1 MRPTAAVDAHRRSPT
16 ASLLLLLLG
25 VALLLGAADAKK
37 KSPAKKVGFLKTTE
51 KRSKYATWVF
61 EQYDEDGNGKLTE
74 AEIDTANDEEPPVQI
89 QKDVEDTLELFD
101 LDLLDKDPVDLRV
114 SRAEL
119 LAKLEDLEERRLS
132 AIETWCG
139 RRLASSQPALLLRR
153 SHANSP
159 SDPAAAASAAAAAA
173 AAAAASAVAIGTG
186 SCGRRTSKRC
196 GTSSTNCTRS
206 ARPLSTRPSGR
217 KAAGRASL
225 TNGASTCRTKTWT
238 TWLTSTHTRN
248 FELLRSRQQLRVF
261 GLPHA
266 CLRIIVWHA

>member
-139 RRLASSQPALLLRR
+139 RRLASSQPALLLR
-153 SHANSP
+153 
-159 SDPAAAASAAAAAA
+159 AATLTRPLTRLLLLLLLLLLLRLLRLRPLLPLAQEAA
-173 AAAAASAVAIGTG
+173 GD
-186 SCGRRTSKRC
+186 
-196 GTSSTNCTRS
+196 
-206 ARPLSTRPSGR
+206 ARPRDVGRVRQTAPGQPDPYPPDRPDARRRVARHSPT
-217 KAAGRASL
+217 ARAHVE
-225 TNGASTCRTKTWT
+225 RR
-238 TWLTSTHTRN
+238 H
-248 FELLRSRQQLRVF
+248 
-261 GLPHA
+261 GLHG
-266 CLRIIVWHA
+266 